1 MFSSMPTA
9 FLIAFLEIHLMIRRP
24 ELRIPDAMIFDMDG
38 TLFDTEKLGIECW
51 TETFRTLGVLM
62 PQEAILKTVGCDP
75 SEKFRIFLAHA
86 SSPPPSTVSPEMVTK
101 TWKTLFQSRLQ
112 SRGVPVKAGV
122 RTLLRLLQGLGIP
135 TAVAT
140 SSPRALATLLLQAS
154 GLQQAFDVVI
164 TGEDA
169 PSPKPAPDLYLEAAR
184 RLDIEPSSAWA
195 VEDSIQGLRSAAA
208 AGIPVLHVPDLQPI
222 DASQLEFAWRRFD
235 SLEDV
240 AQHLRTLTG
249 QIMPT
254 RNVAL
259 TA

>member
-1 MFSSMPTA
+1 MPTA
-9 FLIAFLEIHLMIRRP
+9 LPIVFMEIYLMIRRP
-24 ELRIPDAMIFDMDG
+24 DLRIPDAMIFDMDG

-51 TETFRTLGVLM
+51 TETFQTLGIQM
-62 PQEAILKTVGCDP
+62 PQEAVLKTVGCDA

-86 SSPPPSTVSPEMVTK
+86 PSSAPSTVSPDVVTK
-101 TWKTLFQSRLQ
+101 TWKTLFQARLQ

-154 GLQQAFDVVI
+154 GLQQAFDAVI
-164 TGEDA
+164 TCEDA

-184 RLDIEPSSAWA
+184 RLNIEPSSAWA
-195 VEDSIQGLRSAAA
+195 VEDSIQGLRSATA
-208 AGIPVLHVPDLQPI
+208 AGIPVLHIPDLQPI
-222 DASQLEFAWRRFD
+222 EASQLEFAWRRFE

-240 AQHLRTLTG
+240 AQHLRLLTG
-249 QIMPT
+249 QLFPA

-259 TA
+259 SA